1 MFNAPHPAIAL
12 LFAFGL
18 MVLVVLPLLAWLLLH
33 GQRDTKAQLW
43 FAGAGFYAFTAVLFS
58 LQYQVPSWLA
68 FDVGTT
74 CTVVFF
80 FLMHESMRREISTTP
95 ARWGAMTTVTLV
107 FGAVYGYLDY
117 LGLRPTVGFF
127 FHSVT
132 FSVLAF
138 FNVRMALR
146 LQKHF
151 QSRACWV
158 MAFAFSLSLTINGS
172 RALMILFTGD
182 TVPLLTFSA
191 LSNAFL
197 MSIFLGTIC
206 YSFGYWGFV
215 LEKTRQQ
222 VVETALQTQQ
232 AVQQTLAAQHVAS
245 ELQSV
250 VQQRDQMVMMNSRFA
265 AVSSLAVFNTAIV
278 HEISQPLQA
287 IQLCLQNLR
296 PHTQPL
302 AEIETGIA
310 NSIALTRKLGQT
322 VTALRN
328 LMAAQKEQHSLVNV
342 NSLLNEILPIV
353 QSESA
358 RSQVQFKQQL
368 SEQTVMLALDKILL
382 ERVVLNLVA
391 NALDAL
397 KLPTVQAP
405 QLLLKTSVV
414 DKAGQPMWSL
424 QVQDNGPGIE
434 PEMLSLITQPLQTG
448 KENGIGVGL
457 ALANV
462 ILRQWGGL
470 LTAHNKSPLE
480 GGGAVVEILIPIA
493 DTPLS

>member
-1 MFNAPHPAIAL
+1 MFNAPHPAISL

-18 MVLVVLPLLAWLLLH
+18 MVMVVLPVLAWLLLH
-33 GQRDTKAQLW
+33 GQRDTKAHLW

-80 FLMHESMRREISTTP
+80 FLMHESMRREISTAP
-95 ARWGAMTTVTLV
+95 ARWEAMATLTLA
-107 FGAVYGYLDY
+107 FGTVYGYLDY
-117 LGLRPTVGFF
+117 VGLRPTVGFF
-127 FHSVT
+127 LHSLI
-132 FSVLAF
+132 FAVLAF
-138 FNVRMALR
+138 FNIRMALR
-146 LQKHF
+146 LQKYF

-158 MAFAFSLSLTINGS
+158 IAFAFSLSMGINS
-172 RALMILFTGD
+172 TRALMIMFTGD
-182 TVPLLTFSA
+182 TVPLLTFST

-222 VVETALQTQQ
+222 VIETALQTQQ
-232 AVQQTLAAQHVAS
+232 AVQQKQAAQHVAS
-245 ELQSV
+245 ELQAV

-296 PHTQPL
+296 PQSQSL
-302 AEIETGIA
+302 AELEKGIG
-310 NSIALTRKLGQT
+310 NTIALTRKLGQT
-322 VTALRN
+322 ITALRN
-328 LMAAQKEQHSLVNV
+328 LMASQKEQHSLVDV
-342 NSLLNEILPIV
+342 MDLLQDILPIV
-353 QSESA
+353 QSETA
-358 RSQVQFKQQL
+358 RSNVQFKQQL
-368 SEQTVMLALDKILL
+368 SDQPAMLAIDKILL

-397 KLPTVQAP
+397 KLTHHPAP
-405 QLLLKTSVV
+405 QLLLKTRLI
-414 DKAGQPMWSL
+414 DKMGQPFWSL
-424 QVQDNGPGIE
+424 QVKDNGPGIA
-434 PEMLSLITQPLQTG
+434 PEMLSLIAQPLQTG
-448 KENGIGVGL
+448 KENGVGVGL

-462 ILRQWGGL
+462 ILRQWAGE
-470 LTAHNKSPLE
+470 LTAQNNSLSD
-480 GGGAVVEILIPIA
+480 GGGAIVEIQIPVA
-493 DTPLS
+493 NT

>member
-58 LQYQVPSWLA
+58 LQYQVPTWLA

-80 FLMHESMRREISTTP
+80 FLMHESMRREVSTAP
-95 ARWGAMTTVTLV
+95 ARWAAMATLTVV

-117 LGLRPTVGFF
+117 AGLRPTVGFF

-158 MAFAFSLSLTINGS
+158 MAFAFCLSLGINSS
-172 RALMILFTGD
+172 RALMIMFTGD
-182 TVPLLTFSA
+182 TVALLTFSA

-215 LEKTRQQ
+215 LEKTRMQ

-232 AVQQTLAAQHVAS
+232 AVQQKLAAQHVAS

-265 AVSSLAVFNTAIV
+265 AVSSLAVLNTAIV

-296 PHTQPL
+296 PQSQST
-302 AEIETGIA
+302 AEIEKGIG
-310 NSIALTRKLGQT
+310 NTIALTRKLGQT
-322 VTALRN
+322 VTALRS
-328 LMAAQKEQHSLVNV
+328 LMASQKEQHSLVNV
-342 NSLLNEILPIV
+342 NALLQDILPIV

-358 RSQVQFKQQL
+358 RSNVQFSQQI
-368 SEQTVMLALDKILL
+368 SSQPAWLALDKILL

-397 KLPTVQAP
+397 KMPQVQKP
-405 QLLLKTSVV
+405 QLLLKTSLI
-414 DKAGQPMWSL
+414 DKTGQHFWSL
-424 QVQDNGPGIE
+424 QVQDNGPGIA
-434 PEMLSLITQPLQTG
+434 PEMLSLIAQPLQTG
-448 KENGIGVGL
+448 KENGVGVGL

-470 LTAHNKSPLE
+470 LTAHSIASSE
-480 GGGAVVEILIPIA
+480 GGGAVVEILIPLA
-493 DTPLS
+493 NTPA